1 MPILQRKVKRR
12 LRRLRRRHRRLLLRL
27 KFKTFSHNSATPRA
41 QDEQGE
47 TGNGFRPNKQMN
59 SRNRPRPPTSLIG
72 PPTFDIQHRRR
83 RFSRP
88 FTD

>member
-12 LRRLRRRHRRLLLRL
+12 LRRRHRRL

-72 PPTFDIQHRRR
+72 PPTFDIQHHRRRRRRRR